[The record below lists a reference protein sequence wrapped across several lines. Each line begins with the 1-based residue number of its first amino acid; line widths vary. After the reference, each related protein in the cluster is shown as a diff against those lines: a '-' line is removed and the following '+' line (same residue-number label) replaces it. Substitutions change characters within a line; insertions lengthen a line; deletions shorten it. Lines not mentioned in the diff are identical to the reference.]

1 MVVSLVV
8 LADLLLSSP
17 PPKDPPLEPP
27 LDTLTRCAD
36 TSGDEM
42 SLPLLKPL
50 FLLLSS
56 LSRRVAVVGGV
67 KIRAPGE
74 EEEAVDIGRGGK

>member
-8 LADLLLSSP
+8 LADLLSSP

-27 LDTLTRCAD
+27 LDTTLTRCAD

-42 SLPLLKPL
+42 SLSLLKPL